1 MARAVW
7 SLTTNRPVIEILLAD
22 SVGGRKVKRTL
33 LADSGAGNAQAPFQI
48 LLEENDCLLY
58 GGVPVRQVPVAG
70 AYAGSF
76 PLYLIP
82 VEIPALGFSQD
93 IPALGVPT
101 PPAAF
106 DGIAC
111 FTFINR
117 FTYGNF
123 GNSTQFGLEI

>member
-1 MARAVW
+1 MARALW
-7 SLTTNRPVIEILLAD
+7 PFTANRPVIEIFLAD
-22 SVGGRKVKRTL
+22 SLGGRQVKRTL

-58 GGVPVRQVPVAG
+58 GGVPVRQVPLAG

-82 VEIPALGFSQD
+82 VEIPALGFSED
-93 IPALGVPT
+93 VPALGVPT

-111 FTFINR
+111 FSFINR

-123 GNSTQFGLEI
+123 ADPTRFGLEI